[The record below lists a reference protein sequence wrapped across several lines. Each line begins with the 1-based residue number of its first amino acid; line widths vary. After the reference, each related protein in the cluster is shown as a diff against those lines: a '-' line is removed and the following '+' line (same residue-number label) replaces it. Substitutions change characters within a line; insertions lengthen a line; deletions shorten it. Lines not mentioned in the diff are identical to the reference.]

1 MLKEAYN
8 GQNREHCV
16 AWIIPQKI
24 YPDFALRGILGA
36 RSYSLSLSLSPSLPL
51 SPLVSLSPFSVD
63 VDSLSRL
70 LISLF
75 SYIALCPLIFQLIC
89 QVKRFSLRLW

>member
-1 MLKEAYN
+1 MLKDAYN

-36 RSYSLSLSLSPSLPL
+36 GSIPLLLTPSPPP
-51 SPLVSLSPFSVD
+51 PLVSLSPFSLD
-63 VDSLSRL
+63 VDSLSQL

-75 SYIALCPLIFQLIC
+75 SYIALCPLIFQLIR
-89 QVKRFSLRLW
+89 QVKRFSLRLQ